1 MSLDEIVLREYRDA
15 DLEEIFVLDEIC
27 FEEEFRF
34 DRNSMRAFAEARNAI
49 SLIAETGSGE
59 IAGFVIVHV
68 ERTAGRRR
76 GYVVTLDVAVE
87 FRRKGLA
94 RFLMQAAEE
103 RALAAGVGWM
113 ELHVFIGNAGAV
125 RFYERLGYQLYTVRR
140 GFYGAEGLDAF
151 VYRKELAAL

>member
-1 MSLDEIVLREYRDA
+1 MSLDEIVLREYRET

-34 DRNSMRAFAEARNAI
+34 DRTSMRAFAQSRNAI

-76 GYVVTLDVAVE
+76 GYVVTLDVAGE

-94 RFLMQAAEE
+94 RSLMQAAEE
-103 RALAAGVGWM
+103 RAVAAGVGWM
-113 ELHVFIGNAGAV
+113 ELHVFTGNAGAV
-125 RFYERLGYQLYTVRR
+125 RFYERLGYQLYAVHR

-151 VYRKELAAL
+151 VYRKDLAAV